1 MNHLHLFYSSELIA
15 KLSFSQNN
23 ILCNLCLF
31 NIREFA
37 LKESVINNIILLN
50 PSFLPC
56 LSYCPTTFVFFFPLS
71 FFLPCLS
78 SGSSPSLPFLTP
90 LFSMLV
96 LLLSHSFLLFALL
109 HTSIFLLSQTQ
120 KGLKTKEKLTKNE
133 WRKTKRHLEEGH

>member
-1 MNHLHLFYSSELIA
+1 
-15 KLSFSQNN
+15 
-23 ILCNLCLF
+23 
-31 NIREFA
+31 
-37 LKESVINNIILLN
+37 
-50 PSFLPC
+50 
-56 LSYCPTTFVFFFPLS
+56 
-71 FFLPCLS
+71 LPCLS